1 MSKQKEYTSYN
12 KWLNFLD
19 PQFQYF
25 LYVPEK
31 LFFGRKL
38 KDRLK
43 RKWHHRYIR
52 TRNKKYKQQ
61 GLSKDIC
68 YCLYFGRV
76 VYSYHNNEI
85 QGFTAKPKQESCR
98 SFPLVYAI
106 YSKKLNN
113 GE

>member
-1 MSKQKEYTSYN
+1 MNTSYH

-25 LYVPEK
+25 LYIPEK
-31 LFFGRKL
+31 KFFGKRL
-38 KDRLK
+38 KERLK

-61 GLSKDIC
+61 GLSKDIR

-76 VYSYHNNEI
+76 VYSYHNVEKNVH
-85 QGFTAKPKQESCR
+85 GFTAKPKQKGCR
-98 SFPLVYAI
+98 SIPLGYAQL
-106 YSKKLNN
+106 SRENK
-113 GE
+113 